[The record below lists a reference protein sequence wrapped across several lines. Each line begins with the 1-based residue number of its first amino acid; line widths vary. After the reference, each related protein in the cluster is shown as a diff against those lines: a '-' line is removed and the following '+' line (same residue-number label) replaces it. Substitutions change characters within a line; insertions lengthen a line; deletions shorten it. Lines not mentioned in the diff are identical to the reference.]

1 MYSVIIFQAI
11 FVFDWQKEK
20 PKQMRWRTRR
30 NRRGKNNNLPISHP
44 KTNHFHIDLSITL
57 HMVDA
62 VKCNYGNTQVFVV
75 ASVGIGEQ
83 WNIADS

>member
-1 MYSVIIFQAI
+1 MESHKKK
-11 FVFDWQKEK
+11 KEK
-20 PKQMRWRTRR
+20 KRKKQQLAQFPT
-30 NRRGKNNNLPISHP
+30 L

-83 WNIADS
+83 WNTTDS